1 MKNLNKK
8 ITILSFLLFLSFVN
22 LNAQTGNTKS
32 GTSAGTLITTGD
44 YNVVTGYYSGKTLSS
59 GSYNSFHGALSGQK
73 LTSGKHNVF
82 TGYMAG
88 YNNSGGSDNTLI
100 GSEAGAYSTS
110 NYNTFI
116 GSSAGLVTTSEGNS
130 FMGANS
136 GMDNT
141 SGKYNTF
148 IGMRAGFD
156 NTSGSYNLFLGYD
169 AGDNNKSGTF
179 NICIGHNSYLQFDS
193 LTNATAIGAQSY
205 VSASNSI
212 VLGNNANVGI
222 GTSAPAYQLQLS
234 SDNAAKPGSS
244 TWTIASDKRLKK
256 DITEFREGLSVLEKI
271 NPVSFKYNGEANM
284 PTTETYIGIIAQE
297 MKEIAPYTVGKFSYQ
312 DSLGNKTEY
321 LDYDAN
327 AVTYIMINAIKELS
341 AEVKSLKE
349 QLANLNPESST
360 QSSIEEKSYLLND
373 AKLEQNAPN
382 PFNENTCIKYYFPE
396 NASKGQINIYSMNG
410 SLVKSIELNEK
421 GNSSITIQANL
432 FHAGIYNYELVID
445 NSVIEKLQM
454 ILTK

>member
-1 MKNLNKK
+1 MKK
-8 ITILSFLLFLSFVN
+8 ITSKILSMALMATISSN
-22 LNAQTGNTKS
+22 IYAQNTLT
-32 GTSAGTLITTGD
+32 GTSAGAALTTGFD
-44 YNVVTGYYSGKTLSS
+44 NTFTGHLSGYNTTSGYYNTFAGMASGQLNSTGHDNTFVGRIAGQLNSTGTYNS
-59 GSYNSFHGALSGQK
+59 CFGEASGLGNATGSFNVALGSESNFTNATGSYNTAVGSR
-73 LTSGKHNVF
+73 
-82 TGYMAG
+82 AG
-88 YNNSGGSDNTLI
+88 YSNTGS
-100 GSEAGAYSTS
+100 
-110 NYNTFI
+110 YNTFI
-116 GSSAGLVTTSEGNS
+116 GYNAESSTA
-130 FMGANS
+130 
-136 GMDNT
+136 
-141 SGKYNTF
+141 
-148 IGMRAGFD
+148 
-156 NTSGSYNLFLGYD
+156 
-169 AGDNNKSGTF
+169 
-179 NICIGHNSYLQFDS
+179 S
-193 LTNATAIGAQSY
+193 LSNATAIGYNAS
-205 VSASNSI
+205 VSA
-212 VLGNNANVGI
+212 NNALILGSNANIGI
-222 GTSAPAYQLQLS
+222 GTSAPAYKLQIS
-234 SDNAAKPGSS
+234 GVGSNAAKPGSS

-421 GNSSITIQANL
+421 GNSSVTIQANL
-432 FHAGIYNYELVID
+432 LHTGIYNYELVID